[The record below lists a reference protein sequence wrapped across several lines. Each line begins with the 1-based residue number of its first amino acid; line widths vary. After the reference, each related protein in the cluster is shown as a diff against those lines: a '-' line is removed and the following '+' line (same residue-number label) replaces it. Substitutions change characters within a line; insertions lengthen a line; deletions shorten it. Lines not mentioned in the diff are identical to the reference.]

1 MKTLSL
7 SRLVFAVG
15 LVGGCSATGNGST
28 GPGLRGMLDESG
40 GKSSFSTGGAA
51 LGGTGS
57 GGKTGGST
65 GFSTGGN
72 TNGFGASGGTP
83 LGSGGQ
89 GSGGVSFGSGGVT
102 GSGGMLATGGSN
114 NTGGVNNAQG
124 GSLGSGGT
132 TTGGAT
138 TGGTTTGGTTTG
150 GTGTGGKAT
159 GGTSTG
165 GASTGGT
172 GGGASSGLIGYW
184 KFDEASGTTAADS
197 SITNNNTLTLGGTA
211 GCATLGTAGKLGKRL
226 LLGKGTPLAN
236 SCSGVASKASVNLG
250 TLTTVT
256 VALWVKMETG
266 DPAFSYTAGLLDF
279 DQVMTL
285 IWDYDTLFWGAG
297 QAECSSPVTGDG
309 MWHHIAATWD
319 SGSRDVRLFLDGAEI
334 CSGFNAVSLGGAHK
348 LSVGKNTLGADG
360 FVGGIDD
367 VRIYNRILS
376 ASEITAL
383 AQ

>member
-1 MKTLSL
+1 
-7 SRLVFAVG
+7 
-15 LVGGCSATGNGST
+15 
-28 GPGLRGMLDESG
+28 MLDESG

-65 GFSTGGN
+65 GFSTGGKP
-72 TNGFGASGGTP
+72 NGSGASGGTP
-83 LGSGGQ
+83 FGSGGK
-89 GSGGVSFGSGGVT
+89 GSGGASFGSGGVT

-138 TGGTTTGGTTTG
+138 TGGTTTGGT
-150 GTGTGGKAT
+150 GTGGKAT
-159 GGTSTG
+159 GGTTTG
-165 GASTGGT
+165 GAATGGT

-184 KFDEASGTTAADS
+184 KFDEASGATAADS
-197 SITNNNTLTLGGTA
+197 SITNNNILTLGGTA

-256 VALWVKMETG
+256 VALWVKMEAG
-266 DPAFSYTAGLLDF
+266 DPSFSYTAGLLDF

-285 IWDYDTLFWGAG
+285 NWDYDALFWGAG
-297 QAECSSPVTGDG
+297 QAECSSQVTGDG

>member
-1 MKTLSL
+1 MKMLSL
-7 SRLVFAVG
+7 SPLVFAVG
-15 LVGGCSATGNGST
+15 LVGGCSATGNGTT

-40 GKSSFSTGGAA
+40 GNSSVSTGGAA

-65 GFSTGGN
+65 GFSTGGKP
-72 TNGFGASGGTP
+72 NGSGASGGTP
-83 LGSGGQ
+83 FGNGGQ

-102 GSGGMLATGGSN
+102 GSGGALASGGSSS
-114 NTGGVNNAQG
+114 TGGVNNAQG
-124 GSLGSGGT
+124 GSLGS
-132 TTGGAT
+132 
-138 TGGTTTGGTTTG
+138 GGTTTGGTTTG

-159 GGTSTG
+159 GGTTTG
-165 GASTGGT
+165 GAATGGT

-197 SITNNNTLTLGGTA
+197 SITNNNTLTLGGTV
-211 GCATLGTAGKLGKRL
+211 GCATLGAAGKLGKRL
-226 LLGKGTPLAN
+226 SLGKGSPLAN
-236 SCSGVASKASVNLG
+236 SCSGVASKAGVNLG

-266 DPAFSYTAGLLDF
+266 DPSFSYTAGLLDF

-309 MWHHIAATWD
+309 MWHHIAATWN
-319 SGSRDVRLFLDGAEI
+319 SGSGDVRLFLDGAEI
-334 CSGFNAVSLGGAHK
+334 CAGVNAISLSGAHK

-360 FVGGIDD
+360 FAGGIDD